1 MPAETTRRI
10 VQALPLIAF
19 AALIV
24 GYGGAV
30 FMVGVL
36 VLGILALNELYR
48 MMGRA
53 RPVNLAGFLT
63 LIALCVVALYGERE
77 DIVLVLVIAFPVT
90 YFLAVLRPRRENV
103 AWGISATFMGVLW
116 IGLALVHAI
125 LLREMDHGGALMLDV
140 LIGTFIS
147 DTAAYFGGRAWG
159 RRPIAPRISPNKTLE
174 GLLAGIA
181 GGTFAFWLFG
191 FAYHHDFFNG
201 TDRLLI
207 GLSVA
212 LAAPIGDLFES
223 MLKRDLGVK
232 DASNVFGSHGGVL
245 DRLDGALFAIPAAFY
260 MALLVL

>member
-1 MPAETTRRI
+1 MPETGRRV
-10 VQALPLIAF
+10 VQALPLIVF

-36 VLGILALNELYR
+36 ALGILALNELYR
-48 MMGRA
+48 MMARA

-63 LIALCVVALYGERE
+63 LAALCLVALYGERE
-77 DIVLVLVIAFPVT
+77 DVVLVLAAAFPLT

-103 AWGISATFMGVLW
+103 SWGIAVTFMGVLW
-116 IGLALVHAI
+116 VGLALVHAI
-125 LLREMDHGGALMLDV
+125 LMRESDHGGALVLMV

-159 RRPIAPRISPNKTLE
+159 RRPLAPRISPNKTVE
-174 GLLAGIA
+174 GLIAGIA

-191 FAYHHDFFNG
+191 LGYHHEWFNG
-201 TDRLLI
+201 VDRLWI
-207 GLSVA
+207 GLTVA
-212 LAAPIGDLFES
+212 VAAPIGDLFES

-232 DASNVFGSHGGVL
+232 DAGHTFGSHGGVL
-245 DRLDGALFAIPAAFY
+245 DRLDGALFALPAAY
-260 MALLVL
+260 YVSLAVL

>member
-1 MPAETTRRI
+1 MPETRRRV
-10 VQALPLIAF
+10 VQAVPLILF

-24 GYGGAV
+24 GYGGPV
-30 FMVGVL
+30 FMAGVA
-36 VLGILALNELYR
+36 VLGILMLAELYR
-48 MMGRA
+48 MMVRS

-63 LIALCVVALYGERE
+63 VIALCLVALYGER
-77 DIVLVLVIAFPVT
+77 DDVLLVLVLAFPVT

-103 AWGISATFMGVLW
+103 AWGISATFLGVLW
-116 IGLALVHAI
+116 IGLPLVHAI
-125 LLREMDHGGALMLDV
+125 LLREMDHGGALLLDV
-140 LIGTFIS
+140 LIGTFIG

-191 FAYHHDFFNG
+191 LGYHHDWFNG

-207 GLSVA
+207 GLAVA
-212 LAAPIGDLFES
+212 LAAPLGDLFES

-232 DASNVFGSHGGVL
+232 DAGRTFGSHGGVL
-245 DRLDGALFAIPAAFY
+245 DRLDGALFALPAAY
-260 MALLVL
+260 YVALAVL